1 MIQPTHRFPLGDP
14 RIDGA
19 VATGAGPCAGRFP
32 TVGPWRRFA
41 VSSVDARAEV
51 GACRAGA
58 DRSCVPA
65 RVRR

>member
-1 MIQPTHRFPLGDP
+1 MFQPTYRSTLGEP
-14 RIDGA
+14 RIQKA
-19 VATGAGPCAGRFP
+19 AATRAGPCARRFP

-51 GACRAGA
+51 GPCRAGA

-65 RVRR
+65 RVQR